1 MTEHYQRCKKAIYT
15 YKSKNTEKIREY
27 NNQYCKNYYKYQKE
41 LQEFMNILLDDPP
54 IDKNLNNS
62 IIYYNS
68 HKKEILEKKRL
79 AYQKKKLLLKQSE

>member
-15 YKSKNTEKIREY
+15 YKSKNAEKIREY

-41 LQEFMNILLDDPP
+41 LQEFMNILLDDP